1 MVTDFPRHDGGGS
14 PGLTPWGAVGSEV
27 SVGSTSHYLIQ
38 SPRQTFGILV
48 LLMRNL
54 MCTHEMVKEIRLFSP
69 FF

>member
-14 PGLTPWGAVGSEV
+14 PGLTTCNAMGSEF

-54 MCTHEMVKEIRLFSP
+54 MCAHEMFKEIRLFSP
-69 FF
+69 FS